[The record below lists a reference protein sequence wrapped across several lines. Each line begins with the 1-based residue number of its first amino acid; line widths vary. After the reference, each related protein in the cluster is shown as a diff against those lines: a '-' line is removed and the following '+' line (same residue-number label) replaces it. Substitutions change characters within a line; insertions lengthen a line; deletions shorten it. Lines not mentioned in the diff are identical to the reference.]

1 MVKRARVEVEDEDI
15 EQFCETQEPFE
26 PVNVDDDI
34 SCGEASGVAG
44 SADAIVEAPAAES
57 GGYMVTACS
66 QGLQP
71 MTFAEYMVAVLA
83 MLEQV
88 TQLHT
93 IATAWQL
100 QLNRADR
107 AAFARAVADWC
118 ESCGVLMSKLS
129 EVLELQDEKPEITD
143 WRSTYGAWFNRCF
156 NAKKHWD
163 SLHVF
168 DCLAE
173 TQIIDAD

>member
-1 MVKRARVEVEDEDI
+1 
-15 EQFCETQEPFE
+15 
-26 PVNVDDDI
+26 
-34 SCGEASGVAG
+34 
-44 SADAIVEAPAAES
+44 
-57 GGYMVTACS
+57 MVTVA
-66 QGLQP
+66 GLQP
-71 MTFAEYMVAVLA
+71 KTFPEYMVAVLA

-100 QLNRADR
+100 QLNRAQCSEDIV
-107 AAFARAVADWC
+107 RAVADCC
-118 ESCGVLMSKLS
+118 ESFMSKLS
-129 EVLELQDEKPEITD
+129 EVLELQDEKPEIID

-156 NAKKHWD
+156 NAKKQWD